1 MNTYFHR
8 RHPFRSGLKSLV
20 SLCLLAM
27 TMSTLGACAATQQE
41 KEAAIMLS
49 RASMAEQEAS
59 ATRFVSALFRQ
70 ETDVLRESVD
80 MPFYYNQQAILAY
93 PQEWDVVLQQL
104 RAQTI
109 STEDFN
115 ILSTER
121 MLAGELL
128 GTMPKVWAKLLE
140 YRFDTYTY
148 LKFKVRQPLSAEAQR
163 KDPKGRR
170 FVEGQILLIV
180 DPQSAKVRGFIL

>member
-1 MNTYFHR
+1 MK
-8 RHPFRSGLKSLV
+8 RHFPTRQAQKQGLKGFV
-20 SLCLLAM
+20 RLCAAAFIV
-27 TMSTLGACAATQQE
+27 TNWVACAATQQE
-41 KEAAIMLS
+41 KEASIVQN
-49 RASMAEQEAS
+49 RATMAEQEAN
-59 ATRFVSALFRQ
+59 ATRFVEALFRQ
-70 ETDVLRESVD
+70 QTDVLREAVD

-104 RAQTI
+104 RSQTI
-109 STEDFN
+109 ATEDFN
-115 ILSTER
+115 ILSTDR

-148 LKFKVRQPLSAEAQR
+148 LKFKVRQPLSAEAQL

>member
-1 MNTYFHR
+1 MKTYF
-8 RHPFRSGLKSLV
+8 PFRYISTQGFKPLV
-20 SLCLLAM
+20 SLCLCAL
-27 TMSTLGACAATQQE
+27 TLGSLGGCAA
-41 KEAAIMLS
+41 M
-49 RASMAEQEAS
+49 ASMEAQTAS
-59 ATRFVSALFRQ
+59 ATRFVEALFRQ
-70 ETDVLRESVD
+70 ETDVLRESVA

-104 RAQTI
+104 RSQTI
-109 STEDFN
+109 ATDDFN

-148 LKFKVRQPLSAEAQR
+148 LKFRVRQPLSAEAQQ
-163 KDPKGRR
+163 KDPQGRR
-170 FVEGQILLIV
+170 FVEGRILLIV
-180 DPQSAKVRGFIL
+180 DPQNAKVRGFIL

>member
-1 MNTYFHR
+1 MKTYF
-8 RHPFRSGLKSLV
+8 PFRYISTQGFKPLV
-20 SLCLLAM
+20 SLCLCAL
-27 TMSTLGACAATQQE
+27 TLGSLGGCAATQQD
-41 KEAAIMLS
+41 KEAS
-49 RASMAEQEAS
+49 RMQDMASMEAQTAS
-59 ATRFVSALFRQ
+59 ATRFVEALFRQ
-70 ETDVLRESVD
+70 ETDVLRESVA

-104 RAQTI
+104 RSQTI
-109 STEDFN
+109 ATDDFN

-148 LKFKVRQPLSAEAQR
+148 LKFRVRQPLSAEARQ
-163 KDPKGRR
+163 KDPQGRR
-170 FVEGQILLIV
+170 FVEGRILLIV
-180 DPQSAKVRGFIL
+180 DPQNAKVRGFIL

>member
-1 MNTYFHR
+1 MK
-8 RHPFRSGLKSLV
+8 RHFPTRQAQKQGLKSLV
-20 SLCLLAM
+20 RLCTAAFLV
-27 TMSTLGACAATQQE
+27 TTLGACAASQQE
-41 KEAAIMLS
+41 KEARIIQS
-49 RASMAEQEAS
+49 QASMVEQEAN
-59 ATRFVSALFRQ
+59 ATRFVEALFRQ
-70 ETDVLRESVD
+70 ETDVLRDAVG

-93 PQEWDVVLQQL
+93 PEEWDVVLQQL
-104 RAQTI
+104 RSQTI
-109 STEDFN
+109 ATEEFN
-115 ILSTER
+115 ILSTDR

-148 LKFKVRQPLSAEAQR
+148 IKFKVRQPLSAEAQA

-180 DPQSAKVRGFIL
+180 DPQDAKVRGFIL